1 MAAPKRI
8 LLVDSNAVL
17 RASLA
22 EQLAGEGAYE
32 ITTAGSLAEARAA
45 TGPFAL
51 AVTDQ
56 HLPDGSGEALA
67 AELRGSGVAGACLLL
82 VEEEAASP
90 DPHAERMT
98 KPFRFAALLARI
110 QAAVGR

>member
-1 MAAPKRI
+1 MRKGSMASAKRI
-8 LLVDSNAVL
+8 LLVDGNAVL

-22 EQLAGEGAYE
+22 EQLAGAYE

-51 AVTDQ
+51 VVADQ

-67 AELRGSGVAGACLLL
+67 AELRGSGMAAASLLL
-82 VEEEAASP
+82 VDEEAASSNL
-90 DPHAERMT
+90 HAERMA
-98 KPFRFAALLARI
+98 KPFRF
-110 QAAVGR
+110 